1 MNLLLM
7 FPALTVEPV
16 DILLEKPEKK
26 KKRQHKLNDCG
37 LFPILV
43 SLFRWRVSIL
53 QQGEGDF

>member
-26 KKRQHKLNDCG
+26 KKSSINLMTADC
-37 LFPILV
+37 FQ
-43 SLFRWRVSIL
+43 S
-53 QQGEGDF
+53 